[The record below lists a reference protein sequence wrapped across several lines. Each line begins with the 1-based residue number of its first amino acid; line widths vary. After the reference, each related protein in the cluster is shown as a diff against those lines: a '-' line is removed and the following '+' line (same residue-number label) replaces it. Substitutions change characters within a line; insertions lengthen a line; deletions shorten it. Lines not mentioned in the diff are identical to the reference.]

1 MTLSEIL
8 KSLGLTDEQI
18 QTVESEMK
26 ANKIF
31 TTSEENLDI
40 RYNKLKGDYD
50 GNAQKLKEAN
60 KLIEDLKKDTT
71 DNSEL
76 QNKITTFESTI
87 EGLQKELEQ
96 TKVESAIKVALLDA
110 KAGDIDYLT
119 YKLKEKG
126 ELKLDEN
133 GDVAGLSDMLGELKT
148 QYPNQFE
155 SSTNQKTDVKKLP
168 DNDGDKGGSMTKE
181 EFDKLSYA
189 KRLELFENNK
199 ELYDEMTK

>member
-8 KSLGLTDEQI
+8 KSLELSDEQI
-18 QTVESEMK
+18 QTIESEMK

-76 QNKITTFESTI
+76 QSKITTFESTI

-133 GDVAGLSDMLGELKT
+133 GEIAGLSDMLGELKT

-168 DNDGDKGGSMTKE
+168 DTDGDKGGSMTKE

>member
-8 KSLGLTDEQI
+8 KSLELSDEQI
-18 QTVESEMK
+18 QTIESEMK

-76 QNKITTFESTI
+76 QSKITTFESTI

-133 GDVAGLSDMLGELKT
+133 GEVAGLSDMLGELKT

-155 SSTNQKTDVKKLP
+155 SSTSQKTDVKKLP

>member
-8 KSLGLTDEQI
+8 KSLELSDEQI
-18 QTVESEMK
+18 QTIESEMK

-50 GNAQKLKEAN
+50 GNAQNLKEAN
-60 KLIEDLKKDTT
+60 KLIEDLK
-71 DNSEL
+71 S
-76 QNKITTFESTI
+76 KITTFESTI

-119 YKLKEKG
+119 YKLKENG
-126 ELKLDEN
+126 ELELDEN
-133 GDVAGLSDMLGELKT
+133 GEVAGLSDMLGELKT

>member
-1 MTLSEIL
+1 
-8 KSLGLTDEQI
+8 
-18 QTVESEMK
+18 MK

-50 GNAQKLKEAN
+50 GNTQKLKEAN

-87 EGLQKELEQ
+87 EGLQKELKQ

-133 GDVAGLSDMLGELKT
+133 GEIAGLSDMLGELKT

>member
-8 KSLGLTDEQI
+8 KSLELSDEQI
-18 QTVESEMK
+18 QTIESEMK

-50 GNAQKLKEAN
+50 GNTQKLKEAN

-76 QNKITTFESTI
+76 QSKITTFESTI

-133 GDVAGLSDMLGELKT
+133 GEVAGLSDMLGELKT

-155 SSTNQKTDVKKLP
+155 SSTSQKTDVKKLP

>member
-8 KSLGLTDEQI
+8 KSLELSDEQI
-18 QTVESEMK
+18 HTIESEMK

-76 QNKITTFESTI
+76 QSKITTFESTI

-133 GDVAGLSDMLGELKT
+133 GEVAGLSDMLGELKT

-168 DNDGDKGGSMTKE
+168 DNDDDKGGSMTKE

>member
-8 KSLGLTDEQI
+8 KSLELSDEQI
-18 QTVESEMK
+18 QTIESEMK

-50 GNAQKLKEAN
+50 GNAQNLKEAN
-60 KLIEDLKKDTT
+60 KLIEDLK
-71 DNSEL
+71 S
-76 QNKITTFESTI
+76 KITTFESTI

-119 YKLKEKG
+119 YKLKENG
-126 ELKLDEN
+126 ELELDEN
-133 GDVAGLSDMLGELKT
+133 GEVAGLQVMLGELKT
-148 QYPNQFE
+148 QYPNRFE

>member
-8 KSLGLTDEQI
+8 KSLELSDEQI
-18 QTVESEMK
+18 QTIESEMK

-126 ELKLDEN
+126 ELKVDEN

-148 QYPNQFE
+148 QYPNLFE

-168 DNDGDKGGSMTKE
+168 DNDCDKGGSMTKE

>member
-8 KSLGLTDEQI
+8 KSLELSDEQI
-18 QTVESEMK
+18 QTIESEMK

-31 TTSEENLDI
+31 TTNEENLDI

-60 KLIEDLKKDTT
+60 KLIEDLKKNTT
-71 DNSEL
+71 DNS
-76 QNKITTFESTI
+76 ESTI

-133 GDVAGLSDMLGELKT
+133 GEVAGLSDMLGELKT

>member
-8 KSLGLTDEQI
+8 KSLELSDEQI
-18 QTVESEMK
+18 QTIESEMK

-50 GNAQKLKEAN
+50 GNAQNLKEAN
-60 KLIEDLKKDTT
+60 KLIEDLK
-71 DNSEL
+71 S
-76 QNKITTFESTI
+76 KITTFESTI

-119 YKLKEKG
+119 YKLKENG
-126 ELKLDEN
+126 ELELDEN
-133 GDVAGLSDMLGELKT
+133 GEVAGLQVMLGELKT